1 MPRARS
7 PKIVFRKPLER
18 SNPHQCPETPRK
30 SEGDRDTWITAVLYP
45 RKYLNPKP
53 FKTHFTSP
61 ALQTDVSSEFQP
73 ISNTLSQGA
82 VSLQPQD
89 AQCSSPPLPPQP
101 HSFPNSVSDLGCVY
115 KTGSREDRDVAAA
128 GMAGLQN
135 VQKRPEARHCPPA
148 PSPINSNKLFIAQQ
162 KKNAAPLP
170 PAKPRNVCSTR
181 RLPPIPP
188 PAPAGEPALYPG
200 KGNGSDYY
208 THYPTAPR
216 LLKKNKSLFCA
227 RNKRRYLN

>member
-30 SEGDRDTWITAVLYP
+30 SEGDRDTRITVLLYP

-89 AQCSSPPLPPQP
+89 AQCSSPPLPPSHTPSLIPYQIWAACIKQAHGRTGTLQQRGWQVSRLFKSGRKPATARPPQVLLTPTNCLLHSRRKTLPLSPQP
-101 HSFPNSVSDLGCVY
+101 SLAMCAARA
-115 KTGSREDRDVAAA
+115 GSLR
-128 GMAGLQN
+128 
-135 VQKRPEARHCPPA
+135 
-148 PSPINSNKLFIAQQ
+148 SPL
-162 KKNAAPLP
+162 LP
-170 PAKPRNVCSTR
+170 PPGSQLYTQGKVTAAIITHT
-181 RLPPIPP
+181 IPQ
-188 PAPAGEPALYPG
+188 
-200 KGNGSDYY
+200 
-208 THYPTAPR
+208 
-216 LLKKNKSLFCA
+216 LLAC
-227 RNKRRYLN
+227 